1 MDDRRLLY
9 AAVGARALSVGVLGV
24 VLAFHL
30 ADRGFDPAEV
40 GHVVSAGLVGTAI
53 ATALVPFVSHRAG
66 PRRTLVGL
74 TLLSAAGIAA
84 VAWLPGV
91 PAAIVAAFF
100 GMLNGAGRDRGPL
113 QAIEHAVI
121 ASRVEPERR
130 TKTFAYYNLFN
141 DGALAVGS
149 VLPWLVERAG
159 VGASARH
166 AGMTIAAAA
175 VLVPAAFAYAR
186 LSSAVGDRP
195 TALPSPLST
204 TTRSRLN
211 RLAALF
217 ALDSLGG
224 GFLVAA
230 LMGTWFKERFG
241 VGDATLA
248 LLFAGGKVLNAVSH
262 LGAAWLAA
270 RIGLLKTMV
279 FTHSPSSLL
288 LLTVAFAPS
297 FPIAAVL
304 YLLREGLVEMDVP
317 TRTSYVMAI
326 VAPEERTRVSAVTNL
341 VRIAAWGVAA
351 EISGRL
357 MAGASLV
364 VPLALAAAIK
374 VSYDALL
381 FFSFRRIRPPEE
393 R

>member
-1 MDDRRLLY
+1 VDDRRLLY
-9 AAVGARALSVGVLGV
+9 AAVGARALSIGCLGV

-30 ADRGFDPAEV
+30 ADRGFDPADV
-40 GHVVSAGLVGTAI
+40 GHVVAAGLIGTGI
-53 ATALVPFVSHRAG
+53 ATAFVPFVAHRAG

-74 TLLSAAGIAA
+74 TLLSAAGIVA
-84 VAWLPGV
+84 VASPLGI
-91 PAAIVAAFF
+91 PASIAAALF

-113 QAIEHAVI
+113 QAIEHALI
-121 ASRVEPERR
+121 AARVEPAKR
-130 TKTFAYYNLFN
+130 TKTFALYNLWN

-149 VLPWLVERAG
+149 ALPWVASKAG
-159 VGASARH
+159 LSGDARH
-166 AGMTIAAAA
+166 AGMTYAAAA
-175 VLVPAAFAYAR
+175 VLIPAALAYAR
-186 LSSAVGDRP
+186 LSPAVGDRP
-195 TALPSPLST
+195 AALPPPLSRE
-204 TTRSRLN
+204 TRSRLT

-217 ALDSLGG
+217 ALDSFGG

-230 LMGTWFKERFG
+230 LMGVWFHERFG
-241 VGDATLA
+241 VTDETLA
-248 LLFAGGKVLNAVSH
+248 LLFAGGKVLNALSH

-270 RIGLLKTMV
+270 RIGLLNTMV
-279 FTHSPSSLL
+279 FTHTPSSLI

-297 FPIAAVL
+297 FEVAAVL

-357 MAGASLV
+357 LKGASLV
-364 VPLALAAAIK
+364 LPLAVAAGIK
-374 VSYDALL
+374 ITYDALL
-381 FFSFRRIRPPEE
+381 FVSFRRVKPPEE
-393 R
+393 